1 MGIFGKRKA
10 RKAAEAAAKKRDGVA
25 QDIARTSYAS
35 QRGAFS
41 GFKSNAGESK
51 GQKSRSSGPN
61 KSGNDNYVSPELVSS
76 KKPTTTTTTTKKS
89 TFKPKTQKEL
99 KSTEVKPN
107 TDSIVKGAKI
117 PTTISKTPV
126 VEKKKVTA
134 DKANK
139 EPVAPDH
146 SKSTTKPYKGVTSD
160 DKKGQAKIAA
170 SNERVKKNREAKAAA
185 IKAGKSTYKMVN
197 KAGQTVVGNV

>member
-61 KSGNDNYVSPELVSS
+61 KSGNDNYVSPELVRS
-76 KKPTTTTTTTKKS
+76 KESITKLTPKKATKIEAPKSETNKVKRSTQKAPAPTNTGSPRQKREDEFNAEKKKS
-89 TFKPKTQKEL
+89 TP
-99 KSTEVKPN
+99 
-107 TDSIVKGAKI
+107 AKDY
-117 PTTISKTPV
+117 SK
-126 VEKKKVTA
+126 
-134 DKANK
+134 N
-139 EPVAPDH
+139 
-146 SKSTTKPYKGVTSD
+146 TTKPYKGVTSD
-160 DKKGQAKIAA
+160 DKKSQAKIAS

-197 KAGQTVVGNV
+197 KAGQTVVGKV